1 MKKRTTQLLLF
12 AGLLALQ
19 PIAHADDLFAVQVE
33 RAETASNGTI
43 EHAVILIEGDKI
55 VMIGE
60 DLAIAS
66 GIPVIDK
73 DPGWIATP
81 ALVNCYSR
89 MGLSS
94 RGPSGLNP
102 QRKVSGELYTG
113 DMSKDIKEA
122 GVGTIGLYPAG
133 TGIPGRAVAVRTW
146 GSGDARILRDD
157 AYVKAMMRSD
167 STSKKTLKKGFEE
180 ADEYKEK
187 EAKNRE
193 KWEKAKEKLE
203 KEAKDKDDEE
213 KADKAKEE
221 LKKPYVPL
229 APNPAAAAFMSLRSG
244 DLTALVSINK
254 ASDYIHFLDALGEE
268 DIQWALQVPISRESD
283 LFHVKKEFGVTGRH
297 VVMTPAFSFHPGTLR
312 QRSMAAEYL
321 SAGAKVTFVPR
332 EDSVSA
338 HESWLRDVGQLVRA
352 GLNADAALSAMTL
365 HGAEVLRVDDRVGSL
380 DEGKHANIL
389 FFDGDPFAATTK
401 LEAVLLEGDFITGEV
416 DR

>member
-12 AGLLALQ
+12 AGLLAFQ

-33 RAETASNGTI
+33 RAETVSHGTI

-60 DLAIAS
+60 DLAIES

-113 DMSKDIKEA
+113 SISSDIREA
-122 GVGTIGLYPAG
+122 GVGTLGLYPAG
-133 TGIPGRAVAVRTW
+133 NGIPGRSVAVRTW
-146 GSGDARILRDD
+146 GSGGAQILRDD

-187 EAKNRE
+187 E
-193 KWEKAKEKLE
+193 
-203 KEAKDKDDEE
+203 
-213 KADKAKEE
+213 
-221 LKKPYVPL
+221 
-229 APNPAAAAFMSLRSG
+229 S
-244 DLTALVSINK
+244 
-254 ASDYIHFLDALGEE
+254 
-268 DIQWALQVPISRESD
+268 
-283 LFHVKKEFGVTGRH
+283 
-297 VVMTPAFSFHPGTLR
+297 
-312 QRSMAAEYL
+312 
-321 SAGAKVTFVPR
+321 
-332 EDSVSA
+332 
-338 HESWLRDVGQLVRA
+338 
-352 GLNADAALSAMTL
+352 
-365 HGAEVLRVDDRVGSL
+365 
-380 DEGKHANIL
+380 
-389 FFDGDPFAATTK
+389 
-401 LEAVLLEGDFITGEV
+401 
-416 DR
+416 